1 MDQRT
6 EYDCPLILR
15 NDESEDSEPGL
26 TPIRNNWGK
35 TYDRV
40 YHDLEMGP
48 VPSVEDL
55 AVALAKIFSC
65 IVQDNASREVPKS
78 PFNAKKVPGIGL
90 KDYFGRVAK
99 YSRCSFETLVLA
111 VIYIDRLH
119 AARIDQFINAFNA
132 HK

>member
-15 NDESEDSEPGL
+15 NDESGDSEPGF
-26 TPIRNNWGK
+26 TSVRNNWGK

-40 YHDLEMGP
+40 YHDLQVGSL
-48 VPSVEDL
+48 PSVEDL

-78 PFNAKKVPGIGL
+78 PFNALKVPGIGL
-90 KDYFGRVAK
+90 KDYMCRIAK
-99 YSRCSFETLVLA
+99 YSRGSFESLVLA

-119 AARIDQFINAFNA
+119 AARIENFINAFNA